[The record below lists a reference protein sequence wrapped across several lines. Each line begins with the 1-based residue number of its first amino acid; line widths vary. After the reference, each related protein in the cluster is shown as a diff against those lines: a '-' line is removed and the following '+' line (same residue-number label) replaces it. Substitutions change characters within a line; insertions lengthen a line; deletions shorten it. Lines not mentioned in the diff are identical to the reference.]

1 MEKHQTFRLGKAIF
15 FFSAFFAAMVFVF
28 VACRHDSPLFPND
41 NKPLTAKVEAAK
53 KWFESQQQ
61 IDGPTVQ
68 EMTPMWHKAFS
79 VHNVVEVPFQ
89 EMEKLQFPPCT
100 RIRV

>member
-28 VACRHDSPLFPND
+28 VACRNDAYLFPD
-41 NKPLTAKVEAAK
+41 EHKPLIAKVEAAK

-61 IDGPTVQ
+61 IDGPT
-68 EMTPMWHKAFS
+68 EIGK
-79 VHNVVEVPFQ
+79 
-89 EMEKLQFPPCT
+89 
-100 RIRV
+100 RRVGKEC